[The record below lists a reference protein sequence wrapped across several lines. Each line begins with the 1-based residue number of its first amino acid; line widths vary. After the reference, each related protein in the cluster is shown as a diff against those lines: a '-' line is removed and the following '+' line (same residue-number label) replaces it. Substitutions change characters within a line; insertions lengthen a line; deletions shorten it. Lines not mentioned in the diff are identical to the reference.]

1 MQPTS
6 PNKGVKNKPAPLK
19 TTQNNGLNR
28 GESQRIWLES
38 TLGRY
43 VLAREQA
50 MFDAVVSDIF
60 GFNALQLGLLQL
72 DALKSS
78 RIPHLVHVGNR
89 EGDAYCESDY
99 LPFAESCIDLICL
112 PHVLEFSCNPHQT
125 LREVERVLVPEGH
138 LILTGFNPISA
149 WGIKQTFSKETSC
162 TQGENYP
169 WQGHFFTLSRI
180 KDWLALLGLEFI
192 SGSMNAYE
200 PPINDEKWLKR
211 FICMDKM
218 GEKWWPMLGGIYF
231 IVAKKR
237 VVNMTLLKPNWK
249 KNALQ
254 HRLAVS
260 SNPKSKPH
268 QQKQIQ
274 QKTKHHN

>member
-6 PNKGVKNKPAPLK
+6 LNKSV
-19 TTQNNGLNR
+19 QNNR
-28 GESQRIWLES
+28 QIKDESQRIWLTS
-38 TLGRY
+38 PLGQY
-43 VLAREQA
+43 LLAQEQV

-72 DALKSS
+72 NTLKSS
-78 RIPHLVHVGNR
+78 RIAHIMHVGNR
-89 EGDAYCESDY
+89 EGDTLCESDY

-112 PHVLEFSCNPHQT
+112 PHVLEFSRNPHQT
-125 LREVERVLVPEGH
+125 LREAERVLVPEGH

-149 WGIKQTFSKETSC
+149 WGIKQTLTKETNSVQSGNSA
-162 TQGENYP
+162 QGENYP

-180 KDWLALLGLEFI
+180 KDWLALLGLEFA

-200 PPINDEKWLKR
+200 PPFNDEKWLKR
-211 FICMDKM
+211 FTCMDKM

-237 VVNMTLLKPNWK
+237 VVNITLLKPNWK
-249 KNALQ
+249 KSILQ
-254 HRLAVS
+254 QNLVVS
-260 SNPKSKPH
+260 SNRQSKPH
-268 QQKQIQ
+268 QQKTNSI
-274 QKTKHHN
+274 KNEN

>member
-1 MQPTS
+1 MQQAS
-6 PNKGVKNKPAPLK
+6 PNKRVQNKPMQDNS
-19 TTQNNGLNR
+19 QNT

-38 TLGRY
+38 TLGQY
-43 VLAREQA
+43 VLAREHA

-60 GFNALQLGLLQL
+60 GFNALQLGMLQL

-78 RIPHLVHVGNR
+78 RIPHLLHVGNR

-112 PHVLEFSCNPHQT
+112 PHVLEFSRNPHQT
-125 LREVERVLVPEGH
+125 LREAERVLVPEGH

-149 WGIKQTFSKETSC
+149 WGVKQTLAKDEA
-162 TQGENYP
+162 YP
-169 WQGHFFTLSRI
+169 WNGHFFTLSRI
-180 KDWLALLGLEFI
+180 KDWLALLGLEYV
-192 SGSMNAYE
+192 SGSMHAYE

-211 FICMDKM
+211 FACMDKM

-254 HRLAVS
+254 QRLAVS

-268 QQKQIQ
+268 QQKQTQ
-274 QKTKHHN
+274 QKTKLNK